1 MNAPSDQLP
10 FLAHRDGLGLML
22 GLLMQQGAMCSKC
35 GHATR
40 ATSKRWAVCKKCG
53 ERVERH
59 ALPMPAASQSTSQLP

>member
-1 MNAPSDQLP
+1 MSNQLP
-10 FLAHRDGLGLML
+10 LLAHRDGLSLML
-22 GLLMQQGAMCSKC
+22 DLLMQQGAMCSKC

-59 ALPMPAASQSTSQLP
+59 ALPNDQDQTRRGDKLKP